1 MRAELE
7 KRPVM
12 VRRVQANIT
21 GARGG
26 DEKHCWAYLGY
37 SFRGGPFKDALIKF
51 GVDPRSDPRYREYQ
65 TITLHIPDSMHRNRL
80 LRLSNRA
87 KLKFAGLDTHIFDG
101 NEWFDDGKVFQ
112 LCDVT
117 DPLLRSIIENATV
130 VKEFDVSEYHPMFSH
145 LAYH

>member
-12 VRRVQANIT
+12 VRRVQKNIT

-37 SFRGGPFKDALIKF
+37 TFRGGPFKDALIKF
-51 GVDPRSDPRYREYQ
+51 GVDPRSDPKYREYQ
-65 TITLHIPDSMHRNRL
+65 TFTLQIPDIVPRGKMARPVDRT
-80 LRLSNRA
+80 A
-87 KLKFAGLDTHIFDG
+87 IKFAGMDTHIFDG
-101 NEWFDDGKVFQ
+101 TEWFDDGKVFQ

-117 DPLLRSIIENATV
+117 DPLLRGIIEKAPPV
-130 VKEFDVSEYHPMFSH
+130 EDFDVSERSLF
-145 LAYH
+145 